1 MIDENNVQRARQDL
15 LPPCKGDSVNYPMHE
30 FFRTLKG
37 DRLTISFEELG
48 RTRADRGKYP
58 KQLPPVAYKSL
69 SWWIYNFGEDKH
81 RASLAWLT
89 AGWRIAE
96 LSRADEQVVFVRFK
110 IPRIKFSVVSNSVPV
125 QNANISF
132 FYPNGTYLEAKTDAL
147 GDVYIDLN
155 DKLTGKDKIT
165 LFCAKDGYEAFFERK
180 TALWQEQKID
190 LKELSSGGSI
200 ICHGTCYI
208 PNFTGRL
215 NPILDASQR
224 TYLYAD
230 NIAIEGGEAQ
240 PFYFKVSER
249 FTIQDKDGKKI
260 HLNIKAM
267 IAGSS
272 VLEYEFISPDVDMP
286 ESNPPVAFPST
297 DSEENQLI
305 RLGHNN
311 PPADKAI
318 TDIEETI
325 RSIQGINEYIE
336 NRDEDLLT
344 PMKTAVSSIKERVI
358 SNNDLRNV
366 WDALKK
372 AYKYF
377 TEVVKLVDVVNKI
390 TNALSFLQGLF

>member
-1 MIDENNVQRARQDL
+1 MFDKKNIERAKQGE
-15 LPPCKGDSVNYPMHE
+15 LPPCDKGDKNYPMHE
-30 FFRTLKG
+30 FFLNAKG
-37 DRLTISFEELG
+37 DKLTMSFDELG
-48 RTRADRGKYP
+48 RTRGNGV
-58 KQLPPVAYKSL
+58 LPDSAYKYGA
-69 SWWIYNFGEDKH
+69 WWVYYFKNRQH
-81 RASLAWLT
+81 RHALAWLN
-89 AGWRIAE
+89 AGWGIE
-96 LSRADEQVVFVRFK
+96 SRSLEDEQVVFVRFK

-132 FYPNGTYLEAKTDAL
+132 FYPNGTYLEAKTDAE

-155 DKLTGKDKIT
+155 DNKLTGKDKIT
-165 LFCAKDGYEAFFERK
+165 LFCAKDGYGSFFERK
-180 TALWQEQKID
+180 TALWQEEKIN
-190 LKELSSGGSI
+190 LKRISSGGSI
-200 ICHGTCYI
+200 ICHGTCHI

-224 TYLYAD
+224 TYLYAN

-240 PFYFKVSER
+240 PFYFKVDER
-249 FTIQDKDGKKI
+249 FTIQDKDGKKV

-286 ESNPPVAFPST
+286 KSNPPIAFPST